1 MNKPRDTSNT
11 GLAERTG
18 DASREGIMHQVM
30 PHLRG
35 LMGKRKIKGGPPM
48 GTKDSISAIPGPSV
62 LIGSDID

>member
-1 MNKPRDTSNT
+1 
-11 GLAERTG
+11 
-18 DASREGIMHQVM
+18 MHQVM

-35 LMGKRKIKGGPPM
+35 LMDKRKIMGGPPM